1 MDDLAHYIGN
11 WTDLRVVNRT
21 ALRGLFTVNAEGWV
35 PHAAVP
41 SAAGRHANREPLR
54 GLPTILTVLGKLG
67 LELERN
73 DHALFPADQVTPLI
87 FGNVYAWESADAITG
102 RDVAFRRSFGG
113 SNMY

>member
-1 MDDLAHYIGN
+1 MRPSPPPPGATPTGN
-11 WTDLRVVNRT
+11 PF
-21 ALRGLFTVNAEGWV
+21 A
-35 PHAAVP
+35 
-41 SAAGRHANREPLR
+41 
-54 GLPTILTVLGKLG
+54 PTILTVLGKLG